1 MAHSRSKILQ
11 LYKNLIKES
20 SKFEAYN
27 YRFVNTMK
35 SNLIFEVIKQLFI
48 FFFSNYALRRIRDG
62 FKENKNVSDVD
73 QISKLIEKAENN
85 LNIIKRQA
93 LLSQV
98 YSTDKLVIE
107 KQEPHST

>member
-27 YRFVNTMK
+27 YR
-35 SNLIFEVIKQLFI
+35 
-48 FFFSNYALRRIRDG
+48 NYALRRIRDG